1 MYIDQEIFEPENQS
15 PPLGEGHALAAI
27 RAKARNYRRAGTD
40 VGEILQASQRLAHA
54 QARPRRPRRAPASV
68 LSVGRRQRW
77 AAPAAERAAGAQSE
91 RQATACRLLPP
102 VHWAL
107 LYTVG
112 SLFVAT
118 FILFETGGSFSNEGR
133 HILFTVL
140 CGVMSFVIMVR
151 RPAARPWRSAR
162 APARSGRCASRLMHL
177 LSCNGS
183 CCSLP
188 APCAPL
194 VGDARP
200 AAQLLRDLS
209 DPSEGMYDATALLGE
224 RLSYIT
230 TMLNK
235 YEKLPVRAPA
245 SSAVLGTSVSP
256 SSLEDALRGAN
267 GGGPEDAGDAGEDE
281 PTGPAGVAA
290 ALRGIFASPADEGAP
305 APAPAPPAPAAP
317 LGLAAAPPA
326 ALAAGELADKKDADA
341 GAGAEPQR
349 GPPGP
354 LPRRALTRVSSLDGR
369 APAFHWPRP
378 APRQAP
384 RPASPR
390 PAKTVR

>member
-1 MYIDQEIFEPENQS
+1 M
-15 PPLGEGHALAAI
+15 GAAV
-27 RAKARNYRRAGTD
+27 RC
-40 VGEILQASQRLAHA
+40 LH
-54 QARPRRPRRAPASV
+54 
-68 LSVGRRQRW
+68 
-77 AAPAAERAAGAQSE
+77 
-91 RQATACRLLPP
+91 RLL
-102 VHWAL
+102 
-107 LYTVG
+107 
-112 SLFVAT
+112 
-118 FILFETGGSFSNEGR
+118 
-133 HILFTVL
+133 
-140 CGVMSFVIMVR
+140 
-151 RPAARPWRSAR
+151 
-162 APARSGRCASRLMHL
+162 
-177 LSCNGS
+177 
-183 CCSLP
+183 
-188 APCAPL
+188 PL

-290 ALRGIFASPADEGAP
+290 ALRGIFASPSDEG

-326 ALAAGELADKKDADA
+326 ALAAGEPADKKEAGGDA

-349 GPPGP
+349 GAPGP
-354 LPRRALTRVSSLDGR
+354 LPRRTLTRVSSLDGR

-378 APRQAP
+378 APRPAP
-384 RPASPR
+384 RPVTPR

>member
-1 MYIDQEIFEPENQS
+1 M
-15 PPLGEGHALAAI
+15 GAAV
-27 RAKARNYRRAGTD
+27 RC
-40 VGEILQASQRLAHA
+40 LH
-54 QARPRRPRRAPASV
+54 
-68 LSVGRRQRW
+68 
-77 AAPAAERAAGAQSE
+77 
-91 RQATACRLLPP
+91 RLL
-102 VHWAL
+102 
-107 LYTVG
+107 
-112 SLFVAT
+112 
-118 FILFETGGSFSNEGR
+118 
-133 HILFTVL
+133 
-140 CGVMSFVIMVR
+140 
-151 RPAARPWRSAR
+151 
-162 APARSGRCASRLMHL
+162 
-177 LSCNGS
+177 
-183 CCSLP
+183 
-188 APCAPL
+188 PL

-326 ALAAGELADKKDADA
+326 A

-349 GPPGP
+349 GPAGP

>member
-1 MYIDQEIFEPENQS
+1 VRDSRPSLFPWS
-15 PPLGEGHALAAI
+15 G
-27 RAKARNYRRAGTD
+27 D
-40 VGEILQASQRLAHA
+40 ASA
-54 QARPRRPRRAPASV
+54 QAV
-68 LSVGRRQRW
+68 
-77 AAPAAERAAGAQSE
+77 PAAERAAAAQSE

-151 RPAARPWRSAR
+151 RPARRPPRGSRALVRSVSRRRPPGCISRVVPGAT
-162 APARSGRCASRLMHL
+162 GRGLHRLP
-177 LSCNGS
+177 N
-183 CCSLP
+183 P
-188 APCAPL
+188 

-256 SSLEDALRGAN
+256 SSLEDALRGSS
-267 GGGPEDAGDAGEDE
+267 GGALEPSGEPGDAGEDE

-290 ALRGIFASPADEGAP
+290 ALRGIFASPSDEG

-326 ALAAGELADKKDADA
+326 ALAAGEPADKKEAGGDA

-349 GPPGP
+349 GAPGP
-354 LPRRALTRVSSLDGR
+354 LPRRTLTRVSSLDGR

-378 APRQAP
+378 APRPAP
-384 RPASPR
+384 RPVTPR